1 MDTTEFRKIIYAN
14 YKKAG
19 RVFPWRQDAKD
30 AGRQDAAWGVLVSE
44 FMLQQTQTHRVIPYW
59 ERWMGL
65 WPRPADLAGAS
76 LETVLREW
84 SGLGY
89 NRRARYLWECAKAIT
104 EEHSGT
110 VPRVPEE
117 LLPLPGIGAYT
128 AGAISCFAY
137 NYPAVFIET
146 NIRATVIHF
155 YFQDPLDDTAGK
167 VPSGKVPDAEIF
179 PILETVLDRKNPRKW
194 YWALMDYGAALKK
207 ITVNPNRRSAHY
219 TRQSPFEG
227 SFRQI
232 RGRLI
237 RALASEGPASAKDLA
252 ARTGIETDNLY
263 GALEALQKDSMVAEE
278 GGVYRIG
285 S

>member
-1 MDTTEFRKIIYAN
+1 M
-14 YKKAG
+14 
-19 RVFPWRQDAKD
+19 FPWRQD
-30 AGRQDAAWGVLVSE
+30 GRQDIAWGVLVSE

-65 WPRPADLAGAS
+65 WPKPPDLAKAS

-89 NRRARYLWECAKAIT
+89 NRRARYLRECAKVIT
-104 EEHSGT
+104 EEHGGMVPGT
-110 VPRVPEE
+110 PEE

-146 NIRATVIHF
+146 NIRATLIHF
-155 YFQDPLDDTAGK
+155 YFQGSSDKVSADKVSDT
-167 VPSGKVPDAEIF
+167 EIF

-207 ITVNPNRRSAHY
+207 VTVNPNRRSAHY
-219 TRQSPFEG
+219 TRQSPFTG
-227 SFRQI
+227 SFRQT

-237 RALASEGPASAKDLA
+237 RTLASEGPASAKELA
-252 ARTGIETDNLY
+252 ARTGIETESLY
-263 GALEALQKDSMVAEE
+263 EALEALQKDSLVAEE
-278 GGVYRIG
+278 DGMYRIG
-285 S
+285 AM